1 MTKRIAVINF
11 SGNVGKTTIATHLLA
26 PRLKGAKVIS
36 VESLN
41 IDGAADGVDVER
53 MRGAKFGDIQ
63 REILMHDGPVII
75 DVGASNVEAFM
86 KAMQQ
91 FAGSHQDFDMFI
103 VPTWKEKKAQGDT
116 INTIKAL
123 ATLGIDARR
132 IHLIVNKLDVDESA
146 EDELPALF
154 GFHEA
159 EQLFTL
165 NPAAVIY
172 ANEVFE
178 RIKGL
183 GKTLTDVVADATDY
197 RASFRSAQTEDE
209 KEDCIRML
217 QIKQLAGTAQDNL
230 DAVYTALFASS
241 AKKRPAAAAA

>member
-1 MTKRIAVINF
+1 M
-11 SGNVGKTTIATHLLA
+11 
-26 PRLKGAKVIS
+26 KGAKVIS

-41 IDGAADGVDVER
+41 IDGAADGISVER

-63 REILMHDGPVII
+63 REILMHDGPVIV

-116 INTIKAL
+116 VNTIKAL
-123 ATLGIDARR
+123 SALGIEASR
-132 IHLIVNKLDVDESA
+132 IHLLINKLDVDESA

-154 GFHEA
+154 GFHDA
-159 EQLFTL
+159 EGIFTL
-165 NPAAVIY
+165 NPMAVVY
-172 ANEVFE
+172 GNEVFE

-183 GKTLTDVVADATDY
+183 GKTLTDVAGDTTDY
-197 RASFRSAQTEDE
+197 RAAFRAAQNDDD
-209 KEDCIRML
+209 KENCIRML
-217 QIKQLAGTAQDNL
+217 QITQLAGTAQQNL
-230 DAVYTALFASS
+230 DAVFSALFTAPI
-241 AKKRPAAAAA
+241 KQRRAAAAA